1 MRACTTYGKI
11 CKAVARRT
19 ASSVGGCGVGVGAA
33 FQRSGQLDA
42 RAFDAPEVHI
52 YALPERELEDLES
65 QRRPL
70 AGLLIGPKH
79 RREPRFRRLCYPGPI
94 MEQIR
99 VVYEEFK
106 VLGKELVDKVGQL
119 IHAGNVRRII
129 VKDDKGNTFMEIPL
143 TLATVGVVAAP
154 VLAGL
159 GAIAVLIANF
169 TLVVERVKEDTT
181 EVGPEDARSG
191 DA

>member
-1 MRACTTYGKI
+1 
-11 CKAVARRT
+11 
-19 ASSVGGCGVGVGAA
+19 
-33 FQRSGQLDA
+33 
-42 RAFDAPEVHI
+42 
-52 YALPERELEDLES
+52 
-65 QRRPL
+65 
-70 AGLLIGPKH
+70 
-79 RREPRFRRLCYPGPI
+79 

-143 TLATVGVVAAP
+143 TVATVGVIAAP
-154 VLAGL
+154 LLAGL
-159 GAIAVLIANF
+159 GAIAALIANL
-169 TLVVERVKEDTT
+169 TLGVERVKEDTA
-181 EVGPEDARSG
+181 EAGPEDARSG

>member
-1 MRACTTYGKI
+1 
-11 CKAVARRT
+11 
-19 ASSVGGCGVGVGAA
+19 
-33 FQRSGQLDA
+33 
-42 RAFDAPEVHI
+42 
-52 YALPERELEDLES
+52 
-65 QRRPL
+65 
-70 AGLLIGPKH
+70 
-79 RREPRFRRLCYPGPI
+79 

>member
-1 MRACTTYGKI
+1 
-11 CKAVARRT
+11 
-19 ASSVGGCGVGVGAA
+19 
-33 FQRSGQLDA
+33 
-42 RAFDAPEVHI
+42 
-52 YALPERELEDLES
+52 
-65 QRRPL
+65 
-70 AGLLIGPKH
+70 
-79 RREPRFRRLCYPGPI
+79 

-99 VVYEEFK
+99 VVYEEMK

-143 TLATVGVVAAP
+143 TLATVGVIAAP

-159 GAIAVLIANF
+159 GAIAALIANF
-169 TLVVERVKEDTT
+169 TLGVERVKEDTT
-181 EVGPEDARSG
+181 EVGPKDAQSG